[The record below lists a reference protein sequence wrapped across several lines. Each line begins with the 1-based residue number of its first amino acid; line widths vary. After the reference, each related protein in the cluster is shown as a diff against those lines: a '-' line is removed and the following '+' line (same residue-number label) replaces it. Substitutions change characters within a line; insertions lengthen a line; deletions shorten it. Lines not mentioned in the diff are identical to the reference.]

1 MRRAVS
7 TSGARQRG
15 EWAQPITRRENT
27 SNMTAR
33 YSHPCAVGIDVISPV
48 HTRIWPFCCKILP
61 EEVGSH
67 RVLGVAFGGDGME
80 RLAPGIHPVLEAGAA
95 QCVYGSS
102 ASLGLATRQE
112 YETSEPGVAHLAFF
126 LTCILFY
133 LL

>member
-7 TSGARQRG
+7 TSGSSQR
-15 EWAQPITRRENT
+15 EDMAQPITRRENT

-80 RLAPGIHPVLEAGAA
+80 RLSPRIPPL
-95 QCVYGSS
+95 
-102 ASLGLATRQE
+102 LR
-112 YETSEPGVAHLAFF
+112 SEERRVGKECRSRWSPYH
-126 LTCILFY
+126 
-133 LL
+133 